1 LSSVICSGWTPVG
14 SATIRIALPGTPGS
28 VPSATEAPAIGLP
41 VSWSVSWT
49 GTVNPLETRVARP
62 FESVT
67 PAAGLTVPAVAAT
80 MRDVDPFTEPEAA
93 LMVVVP
99 PATDV
104 AKPEPLIVA
113 AGVLDEDQVTL
124 LVMFCVEL
132 SL

>member
-1 LSSVICSGWTPVG
+1 
-14 SATIRIALPGTPGS
+14 
-28 VPSATEAPAIGLP
+28 
-41 VSWSVSWT
+41 
-49 GTVNPLETRVARP
+49 LETRVARP

-67 PAAGLTVPAVAAT
+67 PAAGLTVPAVAVT
-80 MRDVDPFTEPEAA
+80 MSEVDPFTEPEAA

-99 PATDV
+99 PAMDV